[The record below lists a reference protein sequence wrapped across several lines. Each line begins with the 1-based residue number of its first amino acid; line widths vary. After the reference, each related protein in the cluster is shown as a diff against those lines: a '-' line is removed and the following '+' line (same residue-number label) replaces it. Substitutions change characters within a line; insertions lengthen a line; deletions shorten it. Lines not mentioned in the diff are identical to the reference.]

1 MNLVVDR
8 LAQVLAAT
16 PNPVLATERVGTK
29 TPAALAD
36 IPRVSVALELEPP
49 SGTGIGRIAREG
61 HIVTKHVQ
69 VVSIADPD
77 SGFDESLTRWRLDPL
92 PIKKNPDS
100 PHRGL
105 GGDDILV
112 RNLATDTQYLFTEA
126 PEEQTEFRFD
136 PNGAVLVFGRAQATG
151 ESLEVQHWTLTLR
164 DDIVPERYR
173 GRMMLTS
180 WGRDFQELDQLSRA
194 LLDRLS
200 KDRRRLVAEGFERL
214 VPLRLGPAE
223 QSTHDA
229 LAASPF
235 SLWRQEIAYAFDFD
249 VELGGDISAGGRIQR
264 IDVDMDKDINE
275 PFAIGSTTSS

>member
-164 DDIVPERYR
+164 DDIVPERYPDMNSGEDMTLDNKMRAACRCHWPSIGLHEITYLFRWANGHFHLSGFGPDKR
-173 GRMMLTS
+173 GQKSGYEIIGEEIERKL
-180 WGRDFQELDQLSRA
+180 A
-194 LLDRLS
+194 
-200 KDRRRLVAEGFERL
+200 VAEL
-214 VPLRLGPAE
+214 P
-223 QSTHDA
+223 S
-229 LAASPF
+229 
-235 SLWRQEIAYAFDFD
+235 
-249 VELGGDISAGGRIQR
+249 GDIELKPHLKHDYYGMVGR
-264 IDVDMDKDINE
+264 
-275 PFAIGSTTSS
+275 FLGA